1 MAKSLFENVLKKIFR
16 KKEDNSVEQSK
27 TTEDFSE
34 QKKED
39 ALKSTD
45 KDLLAREEVYAESR
59 KDSASLLDVKNSS
72 PKSLFKKTSVDLS
85 ARYQKY
91 GEDFLNAEIAKAL
104 DALIL
109 DISNRDVDESWVQ
122 DVYETE
128 ELLKEQ
134 KAAVKKLLKNLPV
147 LEKLQS
153 KVPDVLLAIE
163 KQKAEKKRLDD
174 IKAAE
179 AERLKIEAI
188 NSEIQDIIERIGV
201 LSEAK
206 INAKRVD
213 EVWDI
218 KVRLDELPSWASEK
232 ILAATKSVF
241 NALLTNARYYEK
253 ALKYVDRAKSLVDAN
268 NKNLA
273 WANKICDFDFDLS
286 YEVSDLLTKIVDGYD
301 DCLMKANDLL
311 DAEDKRIKKE
321 KAAKEAAKEAA
332 RRDEAQKKEQTLQEI
347 AEIRKYLSNVK
358 TGDTITF
365 GSYAPDGS
373 EEKKPIEWIVLEAG
387 NHTFLVTKHVIER
400 HKVITAIDQNLLWT
414 LISDKYSDKEKAS
427 FFHWNS
433 SAVRKWLN
441 DKFFEEAFSDAE
453 KSLSGTCAF
462 HTTYTCRTKSKK
474 VDSKVKSSVHVYLPD
489 RKQIGFRAFQKYKK
503 VKALPEINKDELIVE
518 KGLFNAGN
526 VTYLL
531 GDAGVDEAK
540 FKGKRF
546 NKYYVYV
553 CDGKGKIRKFYLNE
567 KPVEYVVSENNGDT
581 LENKDDAVSKAIN
594 AFVSEYAATRKLA
607 EKFMPLGI
615 RPMIILDLSE

>member
-109 DISNRDVDESWVQ
+109 DISKRDVDESWVQ

-153 KVPDVLLAIE
+153 KVPDVLLALE
-163 KQKAEKKRLDD
+163 KQKSEKKRLDD

-218 KVRLDELPSWASEK
+218 KVRIDELPSWASEK
-232 ILAATKSVF
+232 ILAATKPVF

-253 ALKYVDRAKSLVDAN
+253 ALKYVDRAKSLVDAK

-321 KAAKEAAKEAA
+321 KAEKEAAEKAERQ
-332 RRDEAQKKEQTLQEI
+332 RRLQEEKQTSQEI

-358 TGDTITF
+358 TDDTITF
-365 GSYAPDGS
+365 GSYAPCGTK
-373 EEKKPIEWIVLEAG
+373 EKKPLEWIV
-387 NHTFLVTKHVIER
+387 V
-400 HKVITAIDQNLLWT
+400 
-414 LISDKYSDKEKAS
+414 SSDKEGLFLLSKFVIETYKTAEGYKPS
-427 FFHWNS
+427 KTVDKFKYHETDDVRKFLWKYSSLRVWLNEKFLFDAFS
-433 SAVRKWLN
+433 SAERDFLYYFTQYSEPYLKCNKN
-441 DKFFEEAFSDAE
+441 DLIDTFDRISIPGAYDYKAKDLKKILA
-453 KSLSGTCAF
+453 
-462 HTTYTCRTKSKK
+462 KSKK
-474 VDSKVKSSVHVYLPD
+474 AEALINLPD
-489 RKQIGFRAFQKYKK
+489 DKLIVKRKGSYPRRAFYLTRDAAMKETLKGDCTYYLK
-503 VKALPEINKDELIVE
+503 VYDYNGKLCKFDVRDKNLD
-518 KGLFNAGN
+518 
-526 VTYLL
+526 LL
-531 GDAGVDEAK
+531 GVRPIIK
-540 FKGKRF
+540 IKR
-546 NKYYVYV
+546 
-553 CDGKGKIRKFYLNE
+553 
-567 KPVEYVVSENNGDT
+567 
-581 LENKDDAVSKAIN
+581 
-594 AFVSEYAATRKLA
+594 
-607 EKFMPLGI
+607 
-615 RPMIILDLSE
+615 